1 LFQAVGVRG
10 QHLQQYANWTPPGF
24 FERRPAVAEKYQEIK
39 DRGQK
44 YNPGGGKVFADDSN
58 SEPEIDDVKSRKS
71 AKTSAM
77 ASPSSAITG
86 PVSKLSSAPH
96 EVSSEKFK
104 FDAESSYVNPS
115 DIGRFSPTTSADVVR
130 QSKKRKR

>member
-1 LFQAVGVRG
+1 MFQAVGVRG

-58 SEPEIDDVKSRKS
+58 SEPEIDDVKKV
-71 AKTSAM
+71 
-77 ASPSSAITG
+77 ASQQKHQLWPR
-86 PVSKLSSAPH
+86 H
-96 EVSSEKFK
+96 
-104 FDAESSYVNPS
+104 
-115 DIGRFSPTTSADVVR
+115 R
-130 QSKKRKR
+130 QQ